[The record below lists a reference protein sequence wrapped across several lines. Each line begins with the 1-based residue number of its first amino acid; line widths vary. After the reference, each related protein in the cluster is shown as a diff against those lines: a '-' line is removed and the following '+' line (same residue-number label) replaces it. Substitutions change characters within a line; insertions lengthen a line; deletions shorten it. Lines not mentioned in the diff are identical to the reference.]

1 MSGCP
6 SRLLS
11 GMMLI
16 TCIFAGAVIASANA
30 PVPIG
35 VQHGQITGNDNN
47 QISFKVAY
55 LPAWLNTLS
64 GGEDPGCLTVI
75 GISDPGIATS
85 MAEAQ
90 AMHRATMIGALL
102 TQATVNFNHEL
113 FSIFQEQNKDHAT
126 NMVRFARF
134 NSLNSSPHISGSI
147 SILDSTTTVYGEK
160 IICACFKPL
169 KHDETSPPL
178 TTQLDFM
185 HIEYGKTSDFSD
197 DKFFKLQAY
206 NQFGNSQYTVHQTG
220 HIAELNSGFNGN
232 NLPFQF
238 GYFKYLPHE
247 KPNKPPKAQTTAR
260 LYYGLW
266 RAFIEAFSLNISS
279 YYQNQ
284 QTMHSNVQEAYQ
296 QQFQTMSAESAQTII
311 SGKING
317 IAVGN
322 NELYLNMNIS
332 DVQPLDYPLTISPT
346 R

>member
-16 TCIFAGAVIASANA
+16 TCIFAANKIASANA
-30 PVPIG
+30 PVPTG
-35 VQHGQITGNDNN
+35 EQHRQITGTDNN
-47 QISFKVAY
+47 QISLKVAY
-55 LPAWLNTLS
+55 LPAWLTTLNGVEES
-64 GGEDPGCLTVI
+64 ECLIVI
-75 GISDPGIATS
+75 GISDPGIAAS
-85 MAEAQ
+85 LAEAQ

-102 TQATVNFNHEL
+102 TQAAVNFNHEL

-134 NSLNSSPHISGSI
+134 NSLNSYPYITGSI
-147 SILDSTTTVYGEK
+147 SILDSATTVYGEK
-160 IICACFKPL
+160 IIRACFKPH
-169 KHDETSPPL
+169 KQDEAPPTL
-178 TTQLDFM
+178 ITQLEFM
-185 HIEYGKTSDFSD
+185 HIEYGKTNNFSD
-197 DKFFKLQAY
+197 DKFFKLQAL
-206 NQFGNSQYTVHQTG
+206 NQYGNSDYTVHQTG
-220 HIAELNSGFNGN
+220 HIAELNSSFNGADV
-232 NLPFQF
+232 PFQS

-247 KPNKPPKAQTTAR
+247 KTDMIPEAQTTAR

-296 QQFQTMSAESAQTII
+296 QQFQAMSTESAQTII

-332 DVQPLDYPLTISPT
+332 DVQPDD
-346 R
+346 